1 MLSPSI
7 FWPGFAGAA
16 TLAIGLFV
24 ARKPL
29 LAAHG
34 TNRLT
39 NKLLALGCVSFA
51 APLAVFGAEHLV
63 NARSIMPIVPAWIP
77 FRLFWTYF
85 VGVALIAA
93 GVKLALRKWLR
104 LTSTLLAIMFFLFVL
119 LIHIPNVAT
128 NLHDRFVWAVVLRDL
143 SFAAGA
149 LALSASS
156 NPGATSNFSAPQNGA
171 TQSHARR
178 SNILIRIAGICIG
191 VALIVYGIEHFLH
204 PEFAPGVP
212 LNKLTPAWVPL
223 PTAWAYLAGA
233 ILLLSGVAILF
244 NKYARIAATSAGA
257 LMVLLT
263 LFLYTPILAMAT
275 GDSQLIVG
283 VNYVADTLL
292 FGGALLLLAEA
303 LPETTSRSL
312 PTHP

>member
-1 MLSPSI
+1 VLSPSI
-7 FWPGFAGAA
+7 FWPSFAGAA

-29 LAAHG
+29 LAANG
-34 TNRLT
+34 TN
-39 NKLLALGCVSFA
+39 KFVALGCVFFA

-63 NARSIMPIVPAWIP
+63 DARGIMQVVPTWMP
-77 FRLFWTYF
+77 LRLFWTYL

-93 GVKLALRKWLR
+93 ALSLALRRCLR
-104 LTSTLLAIMFFLFVL
+104 LSSTLLAIMFFLFVL

-128 NLHDRFVWAVVLRDL
+128 QLHDRFVWAVALRDL

-149 LALSASS
+149 LALSAS
-156 NPGATSNFSAPQNGA
+156 PNFSAPQN
-171 TQSHARR
+171 HDRR
-178 SNILIRIAGICIG
+178 SNILIRIAGIGIG
-191 VALIVYGIEHFLH
+191 VALIVYGVEHFLR

-223 PTAWAYLAGA
+223 PTAWAYLTGA
-233 ILLLSGVAILF
+233 ILFLSGAAILV

-283 VNYVADTLL
+283 VNFVADTLL
-292 FGGALLLLAEA
+292 YGGAMLLLAEG
-303 LPETTSRSL
+303 LPATTPRN
-312 PTHP
+312 HPDH

>member
-1 MLSPSI
+1 VLSPSI
-7 FWPGFAGAA
+7 FWPPFAGAA
-16 TLAIGLFV
+16 TLAIGLYV

-29 LAAHG
+29 STTHG
-34 TNRLT
+34 T
-39 NKLLALGCVSFA
+39 NKLLALGCVFFA
-51 APLAVFGAEHLV
+51 APLACFGAEHLV
-63 NARSIMPIVPAWIP
+63 DARGIMSIVPAWMP
-77 FRLFWTYF
+77 LRLFWTYL

-93 GVKLALRKWLR
+93 GLSLALRKYLR
-104 LTSTLLAIMFFLFVL
+104 LSSTLLAIMFFLLVL

-128 NLHDRFVWAVVLRDL
+128 QLHDRFVWAVALRDL
-143 SFAAGA
+143 SFASGA
-149 LALSASS
+149 LALS
-156 NPGATSNFSAPQNGA
+156 ATSNFSAPQN
-171 TQSHARR
+171 HDRR
-178 SNILIRIAGICIG
+178 SNILIRIAATAIG
-191 VALIVYGIEHFLH
+191 VALIVYGVEHFLH

-212 LNKLTPAWVPL
+212 LNKLTPPWVPL
-223 PTAWAYLAGA
+223 PTVWAYLTGA
-233 ILLLSGVAILF
+233 ILLFSGAAILL

-303 LPETTSRSL
+303 LPATTLRN
-312 PTHP
+312 

>member
-1 MLSPSI
+1 V
-7 FWPGFAGAA
+7 A

-34 TNRLT
+34 TNKLI
-39 NKLLALGCVSFA
+39 NKLLALGCVFFA

-63 NARSIMPIVPAWIP
+63 DARSIMAIVPAWMP
-77 FRLFWTYF
+77 LRLFWTYL

-93 GVKLALRKWLR
+93 ALSLALRKYLR
-104 LTSTLLAIMFFLFVL
+104 LSSTLLAIMFFLFVL

-128 NLHDRFVWAVVLRDL
+128 QLHDRFVWAVVLRDL

-149 LALSASS
+149 LALSATPNLST
-156 NPGATSNFSAPQNGA
+156 TSNFGAPRNQD
-171 TQSHARR
+171 RR
-178 SNILIRIAGICIG
+178 SKILTRIAATGIG

-212 LNKLTPAWVPL
+212 LSKLTPAWVPL
-223 PTAWAYLAGA
+223 PTAWAWLAGA
-233 ILLLSGVAILF
+233 ILLISGAAILV
-244 NKYARIAATSAGA
+244 NKFARIAATSAGA

-292 FGGALLLLAEA
+292 YGGALLLLAEA
-303 LPETTSRSL
+303 LPATTPRN
-312 PTHP
+312 

>member
-1 MLSPSI
+1 VLSPSI
-7 FWPGFAGAA
+7 FWPSFAGAA
-16 TLAIGLFV
+16 TLAIGLFA

-34 TNRLT
+34 TN
-39 NKLLALGCVSFA
+39 KLIALGCVFFA
-51 APLAVFGAEHLV
+51 APLAAFGAEHLV
-63 NARSIMPIVPAWIP
+63 DARGIMSVVPTWMP
-77 FRLFWTYF
+77 LRLFWTYL

-93 GVKLALRKWLR
+93 GMSLAFRKYLR
-104 LTSTLLAIMFFLFVL
+104 LSSTLLAIMFFLFVL

-128 NLHDRFVWAVVLRDL
+128 QLHDRFVWAVAFRDL

-156 NPGATSNFSAPQNGA
+156 NPSASSNFSEPQNPD
-171 TQSHARR
+171 RR
-178 SNILIRIAGICIG
+178 TNILIRIAGISIG
-191 VALIVYGIEHFLH
+191 VALIVYGVEHFLH

-212 LNKLTPAWVPL
+212 LSKLTPPWVPL
-223 PTAWAYLAGA
+223 PTAWAYLTGA
-233 ILLLSGVAILF
+233 ILLLSGAAILL
-244 NKYARIAATSAGA
+244 NKYARIAATTVGA

-283 VNYVADTLL
+283 VNYVFDTLL
-292 FGGALLLLAEA
+292 YGGALLLLAEA
-303 LPETTSRSL
+303 LPATAARSL
-312 PTHP
+312 PAHS